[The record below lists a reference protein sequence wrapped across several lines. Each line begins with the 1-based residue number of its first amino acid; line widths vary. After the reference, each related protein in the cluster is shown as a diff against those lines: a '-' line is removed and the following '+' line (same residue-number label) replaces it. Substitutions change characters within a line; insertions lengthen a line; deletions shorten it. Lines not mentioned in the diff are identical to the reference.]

1 MTNEEDKCDS
11 LVMDTSTLID
21 DPELL
26 TTKKHLTAKFSPLG
40 MIKALQ
46 DKHKSL
52 AF

>member
-1 MTNEEDKCDS
+1 MPFEEDKS
-11 LVMDTSTLID
+11 NALMSDTSTLID

-26 TTKKHLTAKFSPLG
+26 TTKKYLTAKFSPLG

-52 AF
+52 SF